1 MSIYNPIS
9 PVRFALKIR
18 SFAQDSYFV
27 YRYEM
32 GHHGLLNPVPRIVF
46 YAACQ
51 EQAQQWVIQQQKR
64 APGCVTLH
72 DPVADI
78 Q

>member
-1 MSIYNPIS
+1 MSTYNPIS

-18 SFAQDSYFV
+18 QFAQDSHWV

-46 YAACQ
+46 YAQNA
-51 EQAQQWVIQQQKR
+51 EDAQRWITQQQSREK
-64 APGCVTLH
+64 GCVTI
-72 DPVADI
+72 AD
-78 Q
+78 